1 MKIPNMTSKMIFEK
15 NTFSKNQNRQKSIKN
30 DISGPQ
36 NGQNIK
42 SFRKLINF
50 KPGTSQEDHL

>member
-1 MKIPNMTSKMIFEK
+1 MQNIFSE
-15 NTFSKNQNRQKSIKN
+15 NIFSENQDRQKSIKN

-42 SFRKLINF
+42 SFPKLINF